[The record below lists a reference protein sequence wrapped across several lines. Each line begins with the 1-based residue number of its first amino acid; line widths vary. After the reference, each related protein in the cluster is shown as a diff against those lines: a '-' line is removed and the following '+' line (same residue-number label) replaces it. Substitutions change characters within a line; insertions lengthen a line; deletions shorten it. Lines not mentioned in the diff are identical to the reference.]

1 MMNKTTYLKYVTTI
15 QEALGECVTV
25 EDASAQ
31 YAGLM
36 NTLQEL
42 TVLRMEAIAGRD
54 LRLQVSANPDT
65 TDTTEN
71 TEDTDTTEYT
81 E

>member
-1 MMNKTTYLKYVTTI
+1 MNKTTYLRYVTTI

-31 YAGLM
+31 YAGLL

-54 LRLQVSANPDT
+54 LRLQVGAKPDT
-65 TDTTEN
+65 TDTTDATDN
-71 TEDTDTTEYT
+71 TEDSE
-81 E
+81 

>member
-1 MMNKTTYLKYVTTI
+1 MNKTTYLKYVTTI

-31 YAGLM
+31 FAGLL

-54 LRLQVSANPDT
+54 LRVQIGADTSNT
-65 TDTTEN
+65 TDA
-71 TEDTDTTEYT
+71 TEDTEDSE
-81 E
+81 